1 MEAERGG
8 VEQLDDAGGPG
19 LHISSPVL
27 CLAGPSPAVSELTQ
41 RLRAL
46 DVKVLHA
53 PNGDSARAL
62 IAEEQP
68 QLLVVDARA
77 SRVVPGVEELVPQLR
92 QLMADAAVLVWF
104 DAEVDFAEVA
114 ALCEPVDDHMVAAI
128 DVDESL
134 RRLHFLT
141 GRLPE
146 RREGERLVVG
156 DLQMDTAARTVRRG
170 EKDIDLSETEF
181 RLLRLLMRH
190 ARTVLPKTEILQQVW
205 EYEFA
210 GQANIVELY
219 ISYVRKK
226 IEADMPRMIHTVRG
240 AGYVLRP
247 AEPVSRGPLAES
259 AGAPAAEGA
268 DDDGAPEEA
277 ASSADRRST
286 DVAT

>member
-8 VEQLDDAGGPG
+8 VGNLDDAGEPE

-27 CLAGPSPAVSELTQ
+27 ILAGPSPAVSELTQ
-41 RLRAL
+41 RLRSL

-53 PNGDSARAL
+53 PNGDTARLL
-62 IAEEQP
+62 ITEDKP
-68 QLLVVDARA
+68 QLVVVDARA
-77 SRVVPGVEELVPQLR
+77 SRRVPDLESVVREMRRHLE
-92 QLMADAAVLVWF
+92 DAAALVWF
-104 DAEVDFAEVA
+104 DTDVDFPAVA
-114 ALCEPVDDHMVAAI
+114 KLCEPVDDHMAARI
-128 DVDESL
+128 DVEESL
-134 RRLHFLT
+134 RRLHFLA

-156 DLQMDTAARTVRRG
+156 DLLMDTAARTVQRG
-170 EKDIDLSETEF
+170 EKDIDLSDTEF

-247 AEPVSRGPLAES
+247 AETLAEDETQEQVRTDGGS
-259 AGAPAAEGA
+259 AAATLE
-268 DDDGAPEEA
+268 GAPESA
-277 ASSADRRST
+277 PQVPGDASRE
-286 DVAT
+286 